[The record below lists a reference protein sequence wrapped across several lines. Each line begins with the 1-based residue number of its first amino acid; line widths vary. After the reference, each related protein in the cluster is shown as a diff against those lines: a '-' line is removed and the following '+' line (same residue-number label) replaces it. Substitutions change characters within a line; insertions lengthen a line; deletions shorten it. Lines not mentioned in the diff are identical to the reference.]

1 MFGRFLVRIQMR
13 RQGDFKTGH
22 ENFFV
27 DYLRTATIRTVE
39 CRGRLKDR
47 KTRIMVKF
55 YELVEENNVITLYI
69 RTLKNVSGLLR
80 G

>member
-1 MFGRFLVRIQMR
+1 MR